1 MTNRQ
6 KNIGLIIGSIL
17 MLLICYKF
25 GIAKTIVQYNE
36 YDRLSQEQI
45 LFENMP
51 KHMAV
56 LNHKKHYYDSILGAY
71 QLKGTSIQNNLI
83 KVINAFSDDKGIT
96 VVGFEEPHLEERDDL
111 TIKTYRFTLE
121 GEYKDL
127 LALIHQLEQ
136 KTKFGEVICLDFEK
150 KKNHRTGKFYLQ
162 ASVLLRSLG

>member
-1 MTNRQ
+1 MTSKQ

-17 MLLICYKF
+17 MLFVCYQF
-25 GIAKTIVQYNE
+25 GIAKSIDQYRE

-56 LNHKKHYYDSILGAY
+56 LNQKKHYYDSILGAY

-83 KVINAFSDDKGIT
+83 KTINAFSDDKGIT
-96 VVGFEEPHLEERDDL
+96 VVGFEEPHLENREDI

-121 GEYKDL
+121 GEFNDL
-127 LALIHQLEQ
+127 LVLIHELEQ
-136 KTKFGEVICLDFEK
+136 KTKFGEVINLDFEK
-150 KKNHRTGKFYLQ
+150 KKNHRTGKFFLQ
-162 ASVLLRSLG
+162 TKVLLKSIY